1 MSIASEAERLDLL
14 CARFGPA
21 LERLWIVRDQPTVRM
36 VTPVTDHEMSSRFDD
51 AELLLA
57 LVGSW
62 NATEPAADVPP
73 ELHDALVDREKRLGL
88 ERLTVL
94 IRRRNDRLRA

>member
-1 MSIASEAERLDLL
+1 MSVASQAERLDQL

-21 LERLWIVRDQPTVRM
+21 LEHLWSVRDQPTVRM
-36 VTPVTDHEMSSRFDD
+36 VSPVTDQEMSFRFEDS
-51 AELLLA
+51 EPLLA

-62 NATEPAADVPP
+62 NASDPAGNVPP
-73 ELHDALVDREKRLGL
+73 ELDDALADRDKRLDL

-94 IRRRNDRLRA
+94 VRRRNDRLRS

>member
-1 MSIASEAERLDLL
+1 MSIASEAEQLDLL

-21 LERLWIVRDQPTVRM
+21 LERLWFVRDQPTVRM
-36 VTPVTDHEMSSRFDD
+36 VTPVTDREMTSRFDD

-73 ELHDALVDREKRLGL
+73 ELNDALVDREKRLGL